1 MSLRAKL
8 TKYIKRKIEKID
20 EYLSKNDPAVNQTAR
35 RYRDQRK
42 AYLDILKR
50 YGEKDESE

>member
-1 MSLRAKL
+1 L